1 MLKTFIDINLISLSS
16 LNSQKYNEI
25 KHKQIEDKG
34 LNKIKFKL
42 RLKCIITHQKSKK
55 IKVVIQFVS

>member
-16 LNSQKYNEI
+16 LNSQKSNEI

-34 LNKIKFKL
+34 LNKIKFEL
-42 RLKCIITHQKSKK
+42 RL
-55 IKVVIQFVS
+55 